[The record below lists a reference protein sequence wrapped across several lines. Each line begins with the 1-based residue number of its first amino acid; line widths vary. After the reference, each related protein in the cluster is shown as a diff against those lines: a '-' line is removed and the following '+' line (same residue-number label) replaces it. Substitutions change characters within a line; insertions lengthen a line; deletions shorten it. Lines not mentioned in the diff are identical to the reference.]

1 VIDIEGRADV
11 KKASVGFH
19 SVSPNYF
26 QTLGIALLQGRV
38 FSEQDRVGAQRV
50 ALINNAAA
58 KKFFP
63 TENPIG
69 KRLRPYVTAGYQTSE
84 IFIEIVG
91 VVADVPYGRLEEAI
105 GPDVYVSALQPTDQM
120 RMLTVRSSLG
130 PGELTTAVRRE
141 VLLLDRN
148 VPLTNIQTMRE
159 RAAEVTSRTRFIA
172 IVLGLF
178 AGLAV
183 LMAGIGIYGVMAYSV
198 SARTREL
205 GIRMALGAQGGDVIL
220 LVLKGGMSLAGI
232 GVGIGLLASLAL
244 TRLMKGLLF
253 GVGANDPLTLGT
265 ITLLLLAVAGLAC
278 WLPARRATNV
288 DPLVAVRCD

>member
-1 VIDIEGRADV
+1 
-11 KKASVGFH
+11 
-19 SVSPNYF
+19 
-26 QTLGIALLQGRV
+26 
-38 FSEQDRVGAQRV
+38 VGAQRV
-50 ALINNAAA
+50 ALINNTAAE
-58 KKFFP
+58 KFFP
-63 TENPIG
+63 GENPIG

-84 IFIEIVG
+84 NFVEIVG

-105 GPDVYVSALQPTDQM
+105 GPDVYVSALQPTDRM

-130 PGELTTAVRRE
+130 PAELTATVRRE

-148 VPLTNIQTMRE
+148 VPLTNIQTMHE

-172 IVLGLF
+172 IVMGLF

-183 LMAGIGIYGVMAYSV
+183 LMAGVGIYGVMAYSV

-232 GVGIGLLASLAL
+232 GIGVGLLASLAL

-253 GVGANDPLTLGT
+253 GVGANDPLTFGT